1 MEFLYISPEFPP
13 NYAQFVLRLRDA
25 GARVWALG
33 EADFYDM
40 PEHLRSAIAWY
51 VRCHLSSPAAVM
63 AGAEE
68 LLRAKA
74 SLGTPAH
81 FDMVESH
88 NETWLRLEAFLNER
102 LGIEGLQ
109 PHQIDRLKKK
119 SVMKKVFQRCGLSVA
134 RASLLK
140 DAGQAK
146 RLAED
151 LGYPLILK
159 PNEGVGAAGIHRLTS
174 PQDLDRVL
182 PQLTGEYLLEQ
193 WIDAPIVTYD
203 GLADH
208 DGQVL
213 FESSLVYGSGVLEC
227 VEGGDTFFYVHR
239 AIPDGLTLIGRE
251 LVKAFGIRRKFFHFE
266 FFQREGVFRPIEI
279 NARPPGGPILDMM
292 NYSADIDL
300 YAIYA
305 AMAVQ
310 GRTDPVRCERLYTAY
325 AGRRQRPYALSHPE
339 VLARLGPALVEHGPN
354 PMIFQEAM
362 GQYRYIF
369 RSPDE
374 DDLLRLAE
382 LVLRCV

>member
-1 MEFLYISPEFPP
+1 MDFLYISPEFPP

-33 EADFYDM
+33 DADFYDM

-51 VRCHLSSPAAVM
+51 VRCDLSSPGAVM
-63 AGAEE
+63 AAAEE

-74 SLGTPAH
+74 TAGTPGH

-134 RASLLK
+134 RAALVK
-140 DAGQAK
+140 DGSQAM

-159 PNEGVGAAGIHRLTS
+159 PDEGVGAAGIHRLTS
-174 PQDLDRVL
+174 PEDLERVL
-182 PQLTGEYLLEQ
+182 PQLAGEYLLEQ

-227 VEGGDTFFYVHR
+227 VEGRDTFFYVHR

-266 FFQREGVFRPIEI
+266 FFHSDGVFRPIEI

-292 NYSADIDL
+292 NYSADMDL

-305 AMAVQ
+305 GMVVQ
-310 GRTDPVRCERLYTAY
+310 GHAEVVRGERRYTAY
-325 AGRRQRPYALSHPE
+325 AGRRQRAYALSHQE
-339 VLARLGPALVEHGPN
+339 VLSKLGPALVEHGHN

-374 DDLLRLAE
+374 DELLRLAE
-382 LVLRCV
+382 LVLRCT